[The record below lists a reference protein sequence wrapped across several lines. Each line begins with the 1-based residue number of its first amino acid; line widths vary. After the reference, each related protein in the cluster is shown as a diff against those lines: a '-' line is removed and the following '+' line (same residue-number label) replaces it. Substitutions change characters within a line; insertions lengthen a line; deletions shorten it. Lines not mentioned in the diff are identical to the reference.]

1 MNVTVQQKEPLLYIS
16 LIKANVLMSTT
27 LLLKHVLEY
36 SPFDTIMA
44 LMFLHLFTQNTKT
57 FPRKTKTPY
66 KNENCL
72 LI

>member
-1 MNVTVQQKEPLLYIS
+1 
-16 LIKANVLMSTT
+16 MSAT

-44 LMFLHLFTQNTKT
+44 LMFRLHPFTQNTKT

-66 KNENCL
+66 KNEKCL
-72 LI
+72 LT